1 MKTSSFSSIW
11 CNSCFFFFV
20 GITCFWC
27 SIITTP
33 FFHWFPT
40 FLQKKN
46 RMIFGWWIY
55 IYLVRICSKLVG
67 TLRHYLLPKHTF
79 ATLDQSW
86 FWPNWRKKLNSS
98 DSNWCM
104 TTWILLQCTGVAGG
118 LDSDYTKS
126 RTGFRFLGLIILAR
140 FLFENLVPYVF
151 LWSQVWSCCSAVWGP
166 QTK

>member
-40 FLQKKN
+40 FLRKKN

-79 ATLDQSW
+79 RNVRPKLVLAKLE
-86 FWPNWRKKLNSS
+86 KKVKLFR
-98 DSNWCM
+98 CM

>member
-1 MKTSSFSSIW
+1 MQKATCSNAVQSSMKIDQLRWKPLFFSSIW

-79 ATLDQSW
+79 RDVRPKLVLAKLE
-86 FWPNWRKKLNSS
+86 KKVKLFRQQLMY
-98 DSNWCM
+98 DY
-104 TTWILLQCTGVAGG
+104 
-118 LDSDYTKS
+118 LDSVTIHGRS
-126 RTGFRFLGLIILAR
+126 RWPGFRLNK
-140 FLFENLVPYVF
+140 E
-151 LWSQVWSCCSAVWGP
+151 
-166 QTK
+166 

>member
-1 MKTSSFSSIW
+1 MKTSFFSSIW

-27 SIITTP
+27 SVITTP
-33 FFHWFPT
+33 FFHWFLT

-55 IYLVRICSKLVG
+55 IYFVRICSKLVG
-67 TLRHYLLPKHTF
+67 TLIHYLLPKHTF
-79 ATLDQSW
+79 RDVRPKLVLAKLE
-86 FWPNWRKKLNSS
+86 KKVKLFR
-98 DSNWCM
+98 CM

>member
-1 MKTSSFSSIW
+1 MADEYTYIW
-11 CNSCFFFFV
+11 SEYAPNLSV
-20 GITCFWC
+20 LLD
-27 SIITTP
+27 II
-33 FFHWFPT
+33 FYRNI
-40 FLQKKN
+40 L
-46 RMIFGWWIY
+46 
-55 IYLVRICSKLVG
+55 
-67 TLRHYLLPKHTF
+67 F

-140 FLFENLVPYVF
+140 FLFENLSDYAAIG
-151 LWSQVWSCCSAVWGP
+151 CSLECDCLKGRCKSLDQSHWEVKAISDYL
-166 QTK
+166 QLLIENNFSLN

>member
-1 MKTSSFSSIW
+1 MVELQKATCSSAAQSSMKIDQLRWKPFYSSIW

-20 GITCFWC
+20 GITCFWY

-79 ATLDQSW
+79 RDVRPKLVLAKLE
-86 FWPNWRKKLNSS
+86 KKVKLFRQQLMY
-98 DSNWCM
+98 DY
-104 TTWILLQCTGVAGG
+104 
-118 LDSDYTKS
+118 LDSVTIHGSSKWP
-126 RTGFRFLGLIILAR
+126 GFRLNK
-140 FLFENLVPYVF
+140 E
-151 LWSQVWSCCSAVWGP
+151 
-166 QTK
+166 